1 MRTVPDSEISVGI
14 VKELCCA
21 AVAGGLR
28 QQCRFREGHHFV
40 IASAAHS
47 GNGVQALAGQI
58 AFNGPGGA
66 AGGCDDGPLFIGG
79 TYALKQDDGRAGVT
93 AGS

>member
-1 MRTVPDSEISVGI
+1 MRTVPNDEISVGI
-14 VKELCCA
+14 IEELGGA

-47 GNGVQALAGQI
+47 GNGVQALPGEI
-58 AFNGPGGA
+58 ALDGPGGA
-66 AGGCDDGPLFIGG
+66 AGGCDDGPFLIGG